1 MRSPNPWARI
11 GTDWPAVHVVRS
23 RFDSPFLHAETRWKR
38 GRPTAVLL
46 NRDLTQV
53 QARCAVAHECEH
65 LDRGQPCKTLLPHI
79 ERQVV
84 RATAHYLLP
93 DLVSLVEAVMTY
105 DLRRAADELWVTYP
119 VLLDRLRTLTDR
131 ELRLVRTAV

>member
-1 MRSPNPWARI
+1 M
-11 GTDWPAVHVVRS
+11 
-23 RFDSPFLHAETRWKR
+23 
-38 GRPTAVLL
+38 
-46 NRDLTQV
+46 
-53 QARCAVAHECEH
+53 
-65 LDRGQPCKTLLPHI
+65 
-79 ERQVV
+79 